1 MVGTMTLEEFI
12 EVNLQDLTNS
22 LHIYALTNGIHDE
35 DMYLYLENH
44 VSYDVATWYG
54 EEYCG

>member
-1 MVGTMTLEEFI
+1 MTLEEFI